1 MQRLDAQQATLSAFE
16 LEDALGTR
24 ALLDAESFLGARAP
38 LDAES
43 PLGARLPLDAGA
55 TFRCEAVL
63 GTNPFPLPEAPP
75 FC

>member
-24 ALLDAESFLGARAP
+24 ALLDAESFLGAK
-38 LDAES
+38 S